1 MERIKQALD
10 KAKAG
15 DTSANN
21 WAMGHNALRDGDSIT
36 YSQSITARANP
47 GALTRNL
54 VRDGSVN
61 DPATT
66 AYKILRTQVEQRMAA
81 KGWNT
86 LAITSASAGAGKTTT
101 AVNLAMAIAREVHR
115 TVLLADLDL
124 RHPSVHRFFG
134 LEPHHGIIDFL
145 LDDVP
150 ISEILIH
157 PGIDHLVILPGGR
170 VVQNSSEILASPR
183 MMDLVDDLKQRYASR
198 IVIFDLPPLLSTA
211 DTLAFAP
218 YVDCVLLVVE
228 DGRTTK
234 EELLAAT
241 ELLANANLLGTV
253 LNRSYE
259 QQPVYF

>member
-1 MERIKQALD
+1 
-10 KAKAG
+10 
-15 DTSANN
+15 
-21 WAMGHNALRDGDSIT
+21 
-36 YSQSITARANP
+36 
-47 GALTRNL
+47 
-54 VRDGSVN
+54 
-61 DPATT
+61 
-66 AYKILRTQVEQRMAA
+66 
-81 KGWNT
+81 
-86 LAITSASAGAGKTTT
+86 
-101 AVNLAMAIAREVHR
+101 MAIAREVHR

-253 LNRSYE
+253 LNRSHE

>member
-1 MERIKQALD
+1 MERITQALD

-15 DTSANN
+15 DTNANN
-21 WAMGHNALRDGDSIT
+21 WAMGRNALRDGDNIT
-36 YSQSITARANP
+36 YSQSISARANP
-47 GALTRNL
+47 GALTHNL

-253 LNRSYE
+253 LNRSHE